1 MSRIDKLKPAI
12 IGTLLTGCLFFT
24 AASWSAQQTDRQ
36 QPMTVEADTAELNE
50 RSGVSVYKGNV
61 VVVQG
66 SLTMKADL
74 MTLQSKD
81 HKLTRM
87 TGIGKPATYRQIDSS
102 TGEPVY
108 GEADKIVYLPG
119 KNQLILTGKASLL
132 KNDNTFKS
140 ERIVYNMTNDYV
152 SAGSKEGGKRV
163 KIVIQPVE
171 DKKDAVP

>member
-1 MSRIDKLKPAI
+1 VSCIDRLGSAI
-12 IGTLLTGCLFFT
+12 TGVLLSGSLLFSAT
-24 AASWSAQQTDRQ
+24 ASSAPQTDRQ
-36 QPMTVEADTAELNE
+36 QPMTVEADSAELNE
-50 RSGVSVYKGNV
+50 RSGVSTYKGSV

-66 SLTMKADL
+66 SLTMKSDH

-119 KNQLILTGKASLL
+119 KNQIILTGKASLL
-132 KNDNTFKS
+132 KNDNTFNS
-140 ERIVYNMTNDYV
+140 ERIVYNMSNNYV
-152 SAGSKEGGKRV
+152 SAGTREGGKRV
-163 KIVIQPVE
+163 KIVIQPVQDKE
-171 DKKDAVP
+171 DTTP

>member
-1 MSRIDKLKPAI
+1 MNCIDRLKRVADSV
-12 IGTLLTGCLFFT
+12 LLIGCLLFS
-24 AASWSAQQTDRQ
+24 AASFSAAQSDRQ
-36 QPMTVEADTAELNE
+36 LPMTVEADTAELNE
-50 RSGVSVYKGNV
+50 RSGVSTYKGNV

-66 SLTMKADL
+66 SLTMKAER
-74 MTLQSKD
+74 MVLQSKNN
-81 HKLTRM
+81 KLVRM
-87 TGIGKPATYRQIDSS
+87 TGTGKPATYKQVDSS

-140 ERIVYNMTNDYV
+140 ERIVYNTVNEYV

-171 DKKDAVP
+171 DKKVVTP

>member
-1 MSRIDKLKPAI
+1 MICIDMLKQAV
-12 IGTLLTGCLFFT
+12 TGCLLF
-24 AASWSAQQTDRQ
+24 AAVSTSVVAAQQTDRQ

-50 RSGVSVYKGNV
+50 RSGVSIYKGNV
-61 VVVQG
+61 VVIQG
-66 SLTMKADL
+66 SLNMKADR
-74 MTLQSKD
+74 MTLKSKD
-81 HKLTRM
+81 RKLTRM
-87 TGIGKPATYRQIDSS
+87 TGTGKPAMYRQIDSS

-108 GEADKIVYLPG
+108 GEADKIVYLPE
-119 KNQLILTGKASLL
+119 KNQLILTGNASLL